1 MQHSLLKKS
10 VKKSLCLLLGASL
23 LSACVSIS
31 ASAHNHSDHDGD
43 ALKELVKQAQTAE
56 GRPAADAERDRNR
69 KPAQTLAF
77 FGLEPDMKVLELI
90 PGGGWYTR
98 ILAPVLYADGEYYA
112 ALGTSRVESNLV
124 GEAPFDKINI
134 VAKDAKIWREEGAKL
149 YSLAMS
155 DFGVSDADMV
165 LTFRNYHNFGD
176 DGRKAMN
183 DAAFKALKSGGIY
196 GVVDHTARHM
206 EPFND
211 SNRRRFDPVKAIM
224 EIQAAGFEFVGYSDL
239 HYREDDELEY
249 EVGARS
255 VTGNTDRWTLK
266 FKKP

>member
-1 MQHSLLKKS
+1 MNKHVLMA
-10 VKKSLCLLLGASL
+10 GL
-23 LSACVSIS
+23 LSASIFS
-31 ASAHNHSDHDGD
+31 FGAQAHIHGDGHSDKLAD
-43 ALKELVKQAQTAE
+43 LVKAAQSAE
-56 GRPAADAERDRNR
+56 GRPERDVERDRNR
-69 KPAQTLAF
+69 KPAETLAF
-77 FGLEPDMKVLELI
+77 FGLKPDMKVIELI

-98 ILAPVLYADGEYYA
+98 LLAPVLHEKGEYYA
-112 ALGTSRVESNLV
+112 ALGTSRIESRLV
-124 GEAPFDKINI
+124 GEAPFDKINV

-149 YSLAMS
+149 YSIEMS
-155 DFGVSDADMV
+155 DFGVTDADMV
-165 LTFRNYHNFGD
+165 LTFRNYHNFGQ
-176 DGRKAMN
+176 DGRKAIN
-183 DAAFKALKSGGIY
+183 EAAFKALKSGGIY

-211 SNRRRFDPVKAIM
+211 SNRRRFDPVKAIL